1 MKPFTT
7 PAEAMRLTMQSSM
20 MLAEA
25 NMVIAMRMLGM
36 GGMWRVTPSENARM
50 VQEKIRRCG
59 CLRCRDDPRHAGRP
73 KPRQD
78 CTGWHETC
86 ACQNPRKCKPPCQ
99 TRSGQT
105 DQIGLVGLTVFKGL
119 VKPSSRIL
127 FPVKGF
133 DRGLNSSMADLG
145 TPSLRQAVS

>member
-50 VQEKIRRCG
+50 VQEKSDAA
-59 CLRCRDDPRHAGRP
+59 LA
-73 KPRQD
+73 
-78 CTGWHETC
+78 
-86 ACQNPRKCKPPCQ
+86 
-99 TRSGQT
+99 SGQAMARAMLSG
-105 DQIGLVGLTVFKGL
+105 QSPAKVALAGM
-119 VKPSSRIL
+119 KPVRAKTRANASRL
-127 FPVKGF
+127 AK
-133 DRGLNSSMADLG
+133 RGLG
-145 TPSLRQAVS
+145 QPIK